1 MTSRPLALEFEDVTI
16 LRSRRTLVNSVSF
29 SVLPGTVH
37 ALLGHNGAGKTT
49 LMRALAGLINLRS
62 GAIRSSHQTAVLFV
76 GDRYP
81 SDTSVEEIIEYR
93 SRVLGNVDPTTAV
106 QATGVGEFL
115 RTKGSALSTGMA
127 QRLSIT
133 LALLTGTQILVLDE
147 PTAGLD
153 PQGVQQLRQIITGLR
168 NEGKTI
174 LVCSHDLAELEL
186 ICESVTCLRGGKLS
200 ASGQVSEVSK
210 NLPKAGHILRTQDD
224 QLAYRRLIESGLST
238 ETVARGVR
246 INVDV
251 PIARAIEVLSSEV
264 EVFEVSVDRGLF
276 SRIYDRYGA
285 APEPNTRRARANRRQ

>member
-1 MTSRPLALEFEDVTI
+1 MALDFEDVTI
-16 LRSRRTLVNSVSF
+16 RRGRRALVSSVSF

-49 LMRALAGLINLRS
+49 LMRALAGLIDLHS
-62 GAIRSSHQTAVLFV
+62 GAIRSSHQTEVLFV

-81 SDTSVEEIIEYR
+81 ADVSVEEIIEYR

-106 QATGVGEFL
+106 QATGVSDFL
-115 RTKGSALSTGMA
+115 RSKGSTLSTGMA

-133 LALLTGTQILVLDE
+133 LALMTGTQILVLDE

-168 NEGKTI
+168 NEGRTI
-174 LVCSHDLAELEL
+174 LVCSHDLAELEI
-186 ICESVTCLRGGKLS
+186 ICESVTCLRGGELS
-200 ASGQVSEVSK
+200 ASGKVSEVSE

-224 QLAYRRLIESGLST
+224 QLAYHRLIEMGLSA
-238 ETVARGVR
+238 EKVARGIR
-246 INVDV
+246 IDMDI

-264 EVFEVSVDRGLF
+264 EVSEVSVDRGLF

-285 APEPNTRRARANRRQ
+285 APEPNTRRARAKHNRQFR